1 MRTTRT
7 RFFFSFADSECQ
19 QKLVAGGAGCCG
31 IALVQVEY
39 ARVPSTLVGGS
50 PKARKTKAPETLLLT
65 EAVRFFLKQE
75 KG

>member
-1 MRTTRT
+1 MQWRKVNKKGRY
-7 RFFFSFADSECQ
+7 S
-19 QKLVAGGAGCCG
+19 AGGGIGDSDCG
-31 IALVQVEY
+31 SELQAVDY
-39 ARVPSTLVGGS
+39 SRVPSTLVGGS